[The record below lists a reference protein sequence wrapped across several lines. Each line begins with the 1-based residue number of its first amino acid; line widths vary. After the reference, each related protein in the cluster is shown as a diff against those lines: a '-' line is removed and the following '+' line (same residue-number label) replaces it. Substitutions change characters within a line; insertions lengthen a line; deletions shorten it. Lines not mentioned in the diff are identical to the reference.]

1 MKLLKQRKQNNWT
14 NTDQNKS
21 ERNQNSNNCDQ
32 SDRDVIWQ
40 NERVSQTIDNSNQQN
55 IKD

>member
-40 NERVSQTIDNSNQQN
+40 NKRVSQTIDNYNQQN